1 MDLDSA
7 RGAFVQESRELLTAM
22 EAALLDIETQGM
34 SNDSIN
40 AVFRAAHTIKGSAGL
55 FALDHI
61 VSFTHVM
68 ENVLD
73 RTRAGQLPMSE
84 ALLTVLL
91 AAGDYLSRL
100 IDGIEAEQDNT
111 EPDPVLRAD
120 LLQQLAD
127 FLPTPTQEVIA
138 KPRKPD
144 ATVEVMNG
152 EQVDSDTW
160 HISLRLSP
168 DVLRS
173 GMDPLSFL
181 RYLTRL
187 GRIVYLNTLT
197 ENLPQASD
205 FDPETLYLGFEIEF
219 DSTADKQS
227 IENVFEFVREES
239 FIRILPPRSL
249 IDDYVSLIRTL
260 PEEPQRLGEILVAS
274 GALTQ
279 TELDHILQ
287 LQANSPSALKPPI
300 GTLLVEE
307 NVVHPSVVS
316 AALTKQQEKVVKKQ
330 HEQRF
335 IKVDVDKLD
344 ALINLVGELV
354 IAGAA
359 ARLAAKTDGAIAS
372 EEAITVVGGL
382 VESIRDASL
391 SLRMVPI
398 GEVFQRYPR
407 VVRDI
412 SKDLGKKIELVIS
425 GAETELDKSMVE
437 KLSDPL
443 THIVRNAIDHGIESV
458 ERRQQAGKPITGT
471 LRLHAYHDSGSIA
484 IEVSDDGAGLNKDK
498 IRHKGIERGLITPE
512 QVLSDQE
519 IYRLIFEPGFST
531 ADQITNLSGRGVGMD
546 VVKKN
551 IDALRG
557 EVEVDSRPGE
567 GATVRIRLPLTL
579 AIIDGFQVTV
589 ANAAF
594 VLPLEMVKECADL
607 VSADIYRNIINL
619 RGEPLPFIRLR
630 ELFAVEGEH
639 PQRESLVVV
648 QYGGQRVG
656 VVVDQLVG
664 ELQAVI
670 KPLGSLFREMRGIS
684 GSTILGNGQVAL
696 ILDVPNL
703 AHSVYTHS
711 TQKLAADTSVA
722 VINR

>member
-7 RGAFVQESRELLTAM
+7 RGALVQESRELLIAM
-22 EAALLDIETQGM
+22 EAGLLDIEQNGM
-34 SNDSIN
+34 STDAIN

-73 RTRAGQLPMSE
+73 RVRSGRLGLDEQMLS
-84 ALLTVLL
+84 VLL
-91 AAGDYLSRL
+91 ASGDYLSKL
-100 IDGIEAEQDNT
+100 IDGIDAQRDDI
-111 EPDPVLRAD
+111 EPDAPLRAL
-120 LLQQLAD
+120 LLQQLSD
-127 FLPTPTQEVIA
+127 YLPNENKDVVATA
-138 KPRKPD
+138 KPEP
-144 ATVEVMNG
+144 AVEVMNAERG
-152 EQVDSDTW
+152 GSDSW

-181 RYLTRL
+181 RYLGKL
-187 GRIVYLNTLT
+187 GRIVYMNTLT
-197 ENLPQASD
+197 ETLPAAAE

-219 DSTADKQS
+219 ESEADKQT

-239 FIRILPPRSL
+239 VIRILPPHSKV
-249 IDDYVSLIRTL
+249 DAYVAHIKSL
-260 PEEPQRLGEILVAS
+260 PEEPQLLGEILVAC
-274 GALTQ
+274 GALTR
-279 TELDHILQ
+279 TELEHVLGMQSDAPGQ
-287 LQANSPSALKPPI
+287 KPPI

-307 NVVHPSVVS
+307 QVVHPGVVS
-316 AALTKQQEKVVKKQ
+316 AALTKQQEKHEKKQ

-359 ARLAAKTDGAIAS
+359 AQLAAKTDGSTATQESTA
-372 EEAITVVGGL
+372 TVGEL
-382 VESIRDASL
+382 VENIRDAAL

-437 KLSDPL
+437 KLADPL

-458 ERRQQAGKPITGT
+458 ERRQAAGKPATGT

-484 IEVSDDGAGLNKDK
+484 IEISDDGAGLNKER
-498 IRHKGIERGLITPE
+498 IRNKGIERGLITAE
-512 QVLSDQE
+512 QQLSDQE

-531 ADQITNLSGRGVGMD
+531 AEQITNLSGRGVGMD
-546 VVKKN
+546 VVRKN

-557 EVEVDSRPGE
+557 EVEVESREGE

-579 AIIDGFQVTV
+579 AIIDGFQVSV
-589 ANAAF
+589 AGAAF

-607 VSADIYRNIINL
+607 IAADVYRNLVSL

-630 ELFAVEGEH
+630 ELFAVEGAQ

-656 VVVDQLVG
+656 LVVDSLVG

-670 KPLGSLFREMRGIS
+670 KPLGALFRDMRGIS

-703 AHSVYTHS
+703 AHSVTAQHVTTTSQSAPRALSSTH
-711 TQKLAADTSVA
+711 
-722 VINR
+722 

>member
-7 RGAFVQESRELLTAM
+7 RGALVQESRELLTAM
-22 EAALLDIETQGM
+22 EAGLLDIEQHGM
-34 SNDSIN
+34 STDAIN

-73 RTRAGQLPMSE
+73 RVRSNRLDMSGE
-84 ALLTVLL
+84 LLSLL
-91 AAGDYLSRL
+91 LSTGDYLSRM
-100 IDGIEAEQDNT
+100 IDAIDNGQDEQ
-111 EPDPVLRAD
+111 EPDPAERAR

-127 FLPTPTQEVIA
+127 FLPSENKHVATA
-138 KPRKPD
+138 KQPAP
-144 ATVEVMNG
+144 AVEVMEG
-152 EQVDSDTW
+152 EAFGVDSW

-181 RYLTRL
+181 RYLGRL
-187 GRIVYLNTLT
+187 GRIVYLNTIT
-197 ENLPQASD
+197 DPLPAAAEM
-205 FDPETLYLGFEIEF
+205 DPETLYLGFEIEF
-219 DSTADKQS
+219 ESSADKQA

-239 FIRILPPRSL
+239 LIRILPPRSK
-249 IDDYVSLIRTL
+249 IDDYVAHINAL
-260 PEEPQRLGEILVAS
+260 PEQPKMLGEILVAS
-274 GALTQ
+274 GALTR
-279 TELDHILQ
+279 TELENVLAQ
-287 LQANSPSALKPPI
+287 QANASGRKPPI

-307 NVVHPSVVS
+307 QVVHPGVVS
-316 AALTKQQEKVVKKQ
+316 AALTKQQEKSDKKQ

-354 IAGAA
+354 IAGAG
-359 ARLAAKTDGAIAS
+359 ARLAAKTDGARAS
-372 EEAITVVGGL
+372 EEATAIVSDL
-382 VESIRDASL
+382 VEGIRDAAL

-412 SKDLGKKIELVIS
+412 SKDLGKKIELLIS

-437 KLSDPL
+437 KLADPL

-458 ERRQQAGKPITGT
+458 ERRQAAGKPATGT

-484 IEVSDDGAGLNKDK
+484 IEISDDGAGLNKDR
-498 IRHKGIERGLITPE
+498 IRQKGIERGLITAD
-512 QVLSDQE
+512 QVLSDEE
-519 IYRLIFEPGFST
+519 IYRLVFEPGFST
-531 ADQITNLSGRGVGMD
+531 AEQITNLSGRGVGMD
-546 VVKKN
+546 VVRKN

-557 EVEVDSRPGE
+557 EVDVESREGE

-579 AIIDGFQVTV
+579 AIIDGFQVAV
-589 ANAAF
+589 EGASF

-607 VSADIYRNIINL
+607 VNADIYRNIVNL

-630 ELFAVEGEH
+630 ELFLLDGAQ
-639 PQRESLVVV
+639 PARESLVVV

-656 VVVDQLVG
+656 LVVDQLVG

-670 KPLGSLFREMRGIS
+670 KPLGTLFRDMRGIS
-684 GSTILGNGQVAL
+684 GTTILGNGQVAL

-703 AHSVYTHS
+703 AHSITAQQNNALGQPAARALTS
-711 TQKLAADTSVA
+711 TL
-722 VINR
+722 